1 MKNRKLMI
9 KTITCHNVYNV
20 GASLQAYALSKYL
33 TDLGHQVEIIDYKPE
48 YLKHYE
54 LWGVRN
60 PKYNKPILREIYNI
74 LKLPGRIKG
83 RMSKR
88 KKSFDAFTKT
98 YLPVTSKTYHNNDE
112 LKQDCPKADIFIAG
126 SDQIWNTLFQ
136 NGKDPAFYMDFAASN
151 AIRASYAASFATD
164 TIADEYKKDVS
175 QRIKNID
182 FVSVR
187 EESAIKILEDLG
199 VDNATHVM
207 DPVFLLSKEQWNTMS
222 GEKISDEKYLFIYD
236 FDNNEKINDAA
247 VEIARKNDWKIYSL
261 FSNNICDKSFF
272 DVGPLEFVNLIKNA
286 QMVLSNSFHAVA
298 FSIIFEKQFVV
309 YNRHEN
315 INSRMRDLLKSLDIV
330 NGEGPIDY
338 NKVNERLSVHINRSK
353 NYLNSVILSAGKE

>member
-1 MKNRKLMI
+1 MII
-9 KTITCHNVYNV
+9 KTITCHDVYNV

-33 TDLGHQVEIIDYKPE
+33 TKLGHQVEIIDYKPD

-60 PKYNKPILREIYNI
+60 PKYDKPVLREIYNI
-74 LKLPGRIKG
+74 LKLPGRVKG

-98 YLPVTSKTYHNNDE
+98 YLPITTKTYHSNDE
-112 LKQDCPKADIFIAG
+112 LKSGCIEADVFIAG
-126 SDQIWNTLFQ
+126 SDQIWNTLFP
-136 NGKDPAFYMDFAASN
+136 NGKDPAFYMDFAPSN

-164 TIADEYKKDVS
+164 TIADEYKKDVF

-199 VDNATHVM
+199 IDNATHVM
-207 DPVFLLSKEQWNTMS
+207 DPVFLLSKEEWETMLD
-222 GEKISDEKYLFIYD
+222 KQISDEEYLLIYD
-236 FDNNEKINDAA
+236 FDNNEKINNAA
-247 VEIARKNDWKIYSL
+247 IELAKANGWKIYSV
-261 FSNNICDKSFF
+261 FNNAVCDKSFYYA
-272 DVGPLEFVNLIKNA
+272 GPLEFVSLIKNA

-298 FSIIFEKQFVV
+298 FSVIFGVQFVV

-315 INSRMRDLLKSLDIV
+315 INTRMRDLLNSLDIS
-330 NGEGPIDY
+330 NGAFIDY
-338 NKVNERLSVHINRSK
+338 SNVNEKLAFHVQRSK
-353 NYLNSVILSAGKE
+353 NYLDNVILNAGKE